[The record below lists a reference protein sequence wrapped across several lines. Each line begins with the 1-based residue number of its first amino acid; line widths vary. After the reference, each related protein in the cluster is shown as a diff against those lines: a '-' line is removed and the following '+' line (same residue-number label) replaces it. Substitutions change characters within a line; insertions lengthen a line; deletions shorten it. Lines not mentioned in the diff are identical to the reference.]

1 MDTAEFKRSSHAVW
15 EAMAP
20 GWDERHA
27 YLEEVTWPVTERMLE
42 RLEPAP
48 RQTILDLAAGTGV
61 VGCAAAPMVGP
72 EGRMIVSDF
81 SEAMVEAA
89 WRQAAR
95 LGLRNVECRV
105 LDAESIDLE
114 DDSVDGVLCRWAY
127 MLMADQPAALKET
140 RRVLR
145 DGGRMACAV
154 FAGPEENPWAALP
167 ASVLQKRGH
176 MAAPQ
181 PGAPGILALADLDR
195 LRKLITG
202 AGFSEPRIDEVRFS
216 FSFAD
221 DQDYWDFLL
230 HAAGVIAMVLE
241 RLDEDEVGKVR
252 EELARQEAPFR
263 RAGGIEFPAKVH
275 VASAT

>member
-1 MDTAEFKRSSHAVW
+1 MAEFKRSSQAVW

-27 YLEEVTWPVTERMLE
+27 YLEEVTRPVTDRMLE

-48 RQTILDLAAGTGV
+48 GQTILDLAAGTGV
-61 VGCAAAPMVGP
+61 VGCAAAPTVGP
-72 EGRMIVSDF
+72 EGRVIVGDF
-81 SEAMVEAA
+81 SKAMVEAA
-89 WRQAAR
+89 ERQAAS

-114 DDSVDGVLCRWAY
+114 DDAVDGVLCRWAY
-127 MLMADQPAALKET
+127 MLMADQSAALQET

-145 DGGRMACAV
+145 DEGRMACAV

-167 ASVLQKRGH
+167 ASVLHQRGH

-195 LRKLITG
+195 LRGLITG
-202 AGFSEPRIDEVRFS
+202 AGFSEPRIDEVAFS

-230 HAAGVIAMVLE
+230 HAAGMIAMVLD

-252 EELARQEAPFR
+252 EELAEQEAPFR
-263 RAGGIEFPAKVH
+263 GAGRIEFPAKAL
-275 VASAT
+275 VASAA